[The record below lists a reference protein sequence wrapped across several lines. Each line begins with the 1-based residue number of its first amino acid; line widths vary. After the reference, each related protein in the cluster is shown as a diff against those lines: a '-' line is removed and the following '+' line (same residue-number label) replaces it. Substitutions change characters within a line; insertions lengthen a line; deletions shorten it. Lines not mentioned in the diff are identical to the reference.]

1 MVIEFINPSELGDS
15 SKYGYTQ
22 IVVVPSGSNLVYIAG
37 QTGADE
43 NGNYGNFNEQLQQA
57 FINLDKAL
65 KVIGATRE
73 DVVKITI
80 LSVDHNQ
87 DKLGLISAKRKSFW
101 SNQKPASTLIPVP
114 RLASDEMLFE
124 IDAVAVVGNS

>member
-1 MVIEFINPSELGDS
+1 MKFINPPELGDS

-22 IVVVPSGSNLVYIAG
+22 IVLVPSDSNLAYIAG

-43 NGNYGNFNEQLQQA
+43 NGNYGNFNEQVEQV

-80 LSVDHNQ
+80 LSVDHNEE
-87 DKLGLISAKRKSFW
+87 KLGLISAKRKSFW
-101 SNQKPASTLIPVP
+101 SNHRPASTLIPVP

-124 IDAVAVVGNS
+124 VDAVAVVANS